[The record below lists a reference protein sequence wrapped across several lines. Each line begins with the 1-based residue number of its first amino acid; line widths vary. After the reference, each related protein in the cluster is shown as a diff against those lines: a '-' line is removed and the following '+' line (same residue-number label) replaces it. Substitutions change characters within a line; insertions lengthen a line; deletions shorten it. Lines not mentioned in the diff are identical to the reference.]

1 MPPSPVP
8 PGTMPH
14 GVHLHSLL
22 ALRGGAARIAAM
34 LRHHLAHGIASP
46 EGPEYPAGTVL
57 GDVQGVLQDTV
68 QTHFQEPVPVSCTCE
83 VADEGGA
90 SSSTSPSST
99 APSSS
104 SLSCAA
110 VSPADVALAV
120 PGTSLLHLHGTQD
133 WVTCLEGVA
142 RRKLP
147 CVITLHDCSLLTG
160 GCVYPLDCP
169 GATQGCLSPCPRG
182 YPDAATV
189 QRARH
194 AAVRAARA
202 RLAAPSGWLRA
213 MAKAAMPDVPCTV
226 IPNGVETPDPAI
238 TRELARRRLGL
249 APAARLVLFM
259 AHGGEQAAYKSG
271 GHWRAVWHSIQAA
284 VPGAV
289 CFMVGGERHV
299 REDSLILWPYVDR
312 ERAQLF
318 MAAADCFAYPTL
330 ADNHPLVVLEAMA
343 AGCPVVSF
351 AQGGVPEQIVSGKTG
366 VLVQPGD
373 WQAFIRACVAVLA
386 GGAEQ
391 RQMRHGSQDVF
402 ARRFTVQ
409 RMVRDYRS
417 FYARFA
423 DQLSDRSS
431 GQSSGQ

>member
-1 MPPSPVP
+1 MPSSPVP

-34 LRHHLAHGIASP
+34 LRDHLACGIASP
-46 EGPEYPAGTVL
+46 DGSGRSGRLGHLRGTVP
-57 GDVQGVLQDTV
+57 GTVQNTVSDTV
-68 QTHFQEPVPVSCTCE
+68 QKHFQPPVPVSCSCE
-83 VADEGGA
+83 IADEGA
-90 SSSTSPSST
+90 IS
-99 APSSS
+99 
-104 SLSCAA
+104 SCAA

-133 WVTCLEGVA
+133 WTACLQGVA
-142 RRKLP
+142 CRELP

-182 YPDAATV
+182 YPHAAAV
-189 QRARH
+189 QRAQH
-194 AAVRAARA
+194 AAVRAAIA
-202 RLAAPSGWLRA
+202 RLVAPSGWLRA
-213 MAKAAMPDVPCTV
+213 MAKAALPDVPCTV

-238 TRELARRRLGL
+238 TRSLARNRFGL
-249 APAARLVLFM
+249 APGARLVLFM

-271 GHWRAVWHSIQAA
+271 GRWREVWHSVRTL

-289 CFMVGGERHV
+289 CFMVGGDGHA
-299 REDSLILWPYVDR
+299 REDSLVLWPYVDR

-351 AQGGVPEQIVSGKTG
+351 AVGGVAEQVVPGKTG

-373 WQAFIRACVAVLA
+373 WQAFTGACVSVLTGA
-386 GGAEQ
+386 AEQ
-391 RQMRHGSQDVF
+391 RRMRHESQELF
-402 ARRFTVQ
+402 TRRFTVQ

-417 FYARFA
+417 FYSRF
-423 DQLSDRSS
+423 
-431 GQSSGQ
+431 